1 MVRGFNGKRFSDM
14 TPEDLLENE
23 KMWMAERDSLDRAR
37 ARQNRPGVRRA
48 RDVKEWC
55 KRLFG

>member
-1 MVRGFNGKRFSDM
+1 MVRGFNGKRFADM

-23 KMWMAERDSLDRAR
+23 KMWAEERDALDRAR
-37 ARQNRPGVRRA
+37 ARHNRPNARRA
-48 RDVKEWC
+48 RDVKDWW